1 MANPGFRGIGAG
13 GKTSGKTNEM
23 DLHWERER
31 DGSIRR
37 SMAVRFYYHK
47 ILRERKTVDQARRAV
62 LAFLTI
68 LIKKKCLADWLINQ
82 PILLNQ
88 NKWL

>member
-1 MANPGFRGIGAG
+1 MANPGFRGIGAR

-23 DLHWERER
+23 DLHWKREK
-31 DGSIRR
+31 DGSICR
-37 SMAVRFYYHK
+37 SMAIRFYYHK
-47 ILRERKTVDQARRAV
+47 ILRERKTVDQVRRAV